1 MSDTT
6 SSNRNEWTIERRQPS
21 WFGRLVSPGGSGGA
35 ATNAALLVAMLG
47 AAAFVASMA
56 MDWVTVKVP
65 ANFGQDGGLPPNGR
79 SFGQSLINSAT
90 LGQVYVLTGI
100 AMLAFVGSLITRPEL
115 ALRMRL
121 GVTGLGIGMLS
132 IVVAGTLTIQRRIL
146 EQYGYPI
153 FFGGPD
159 LGDVTTAL
167 EGGLFAAYAAVVL
180 PVAGAWIAARP
191 AARAARAA
199 AEATPET
206 ERRPRP
212 TTDEPAPVTEPDLMD
227 LSRLPPSGRAGSVGG
242 LSVSASEPLDLSVTP
257 DSWRA

>member
-1 MSDTT
+1 MSDTM
-6 SSNRNEWTIERRQPS
+6 SSDRNEWTIERRQPS
-21 WFGRLVSPGGSGGA
+21 WIGRLASPGGSGGG
-35 ATNAALLVAMLG
+35 ATNVALLVALLG

-79 SFGQSLINSAT
+79 SFGQSLVNSST
-90 LGQVYVLTGI
+90 LGLVYVMTGI
-100 AMLAFVGSLITRPEL
+100 AVLTFVGSVITRSEL

-132 IVVAGTLTIQRRIL
+132 IVLAGTLTVQRRIL

-159 LGDVTTAL
+159 LNDVTTAL
-167 EGGLFAAYAAVVL
+167 EGGLFAAYAAAVL
-180 PVAGAWIAARP
+180 PVAGVWIASRP
-191 AARAARAA
+191 AARAARET
-199 AEATPET
+199 AEAAPET

-212 TTDEPAPVTEPDLMD
+212 ATDAPAPVTEPDLMD

-242 LSVSASEPLDLSVTP
+242 LSVSAAEPLDLSVTP